1 MSQPTIDA
9 EQVRV
14 KRQLRLKIGRLRR
27 RINGHIRG
35 SQRQGRLL
43 LSWRTYVKR
52 YPAGMLAAAFGVGMA
67 TSTGLKGPRLLR
79 SICSLLVRRGTG
91 TVTEGVRNELRRLW
105 EESAP
110 RRNSDRCKNE
120 DTGPGADNGQK

>member
-1 MSQPTIDA
+1 MPQPTIDA
-9 EQVRV
+9 EQARV

-27 RINGHIRG
+27 RINSHIRG

-43 LSWRTYVKR
+43 LSWRTYIKR

-67 TSTGLKGPRLLR
+67 ASAGLKGPRLLR

-91 TVTEGVRNELRRLW
+91 AVTQGVRDELRKLW
-105 EESAP
+105 EESTP
-110 RRNSDRCKNE
+110 RKNSNRRNHE
-120 DTGPGADNGQK
+120 ATGADDGQK